1 MGKNRCQLELCA
13 GSVVMAVVVSLRT
26 VDKGV
31 QDELA
36 VLLDEVVDVA
46 ENSTRGQKDDD

>member
-1 MGKNRCQLELCA
+1 MDSLSA
-13 GSVVMAVVVSLRT
+13 SVWCGVLGHDVVVRLHT
-26 VDKGV
+26 VDKGI

-46 ENSTRGQKDDD
+46 ENSTVG